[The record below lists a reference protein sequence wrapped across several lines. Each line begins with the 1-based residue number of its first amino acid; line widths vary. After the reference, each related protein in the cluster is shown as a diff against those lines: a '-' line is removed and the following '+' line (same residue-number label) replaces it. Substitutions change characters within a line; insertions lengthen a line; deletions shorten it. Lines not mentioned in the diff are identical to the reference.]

1 MAKLFVFGI
10 GGTGS
15 RVLRSLTMMLASG
28 VDTNGYEIVPIII
41 DPDGSNY
48 DLTLNI
54 TLLNQYNN
62 IRNKLNFAQ
71 SKNKFFKTPINS
83 GEYGYMLNI
92 KNTNNKSFEQFIGLS
107 TMNKSTRAMTEML
120 FSAKNLKAKMDVG
133 FKGNPNIGSVV
144 LNQIVTP
151 EDADD
156 DNPVSEEFMSFA
168 NSFSEGDKV
177 FIISSIFGGT
187 GASGFPL
194 LLKSLRLNT
203 NIPNQKIINE
213 AEIGA
218 ITVLPYFKVETK
230 PEAEVSSD
238 TFMSKARAALG
249 YYEENVKN
257 DINALY
263 FIADDKYNEKNQ
275 YEYNEGGP
283 LQKDSAH
290 LIEFFSASA
299 VIDFAHRS
307 FKGVHQ
313 FLELGINDAHLK
325 DNKPVESVRFTD
337 FYGKLTRHL
346 RRPLTMFALTANC
359 FKNEKSKITS
369 NSLDKN
375 SKLFKDTDSFYNSEF
390 ISNFCDFLNQYL
402 LWLKELAENNRQ
414 LDLFKLDCGDKPFD
428 IVNGIKP
435 SSVASF
441 LSDYSL
447 YFSYLNKTDITS
459 GISEN
464 DKFMEMHY
472 LATEKITKEKIKL
485 Q

>member
-15 RVLRSLTMMLASG
+15 RVLRSLTMMLAAG

-54 TLLNQYNN
+54 TLMNQYNK
-62 IRNKLNFAQ
+62 IRGKLNFAQ
-71 SKNKFFKTPINS
+71 SKNKFFKTPIHE
-83 GEYGYMLNI
+83 GENGYMLNV
-92 KNTNNKSFEQFIGLS
+92 KNTNNKTFEQFIGLS
-107 TMNKSTRAMTEML
+107 TMSTPTRAMTEML
-120 FSAKNLKAKMDVG
+120 FSSKNLKAKMDVG

-151 EDADD
+151 EDATDE
-156 DNPVSEEFMSFA
+156 NPVSEEFMSFA
-168 NSFSEGDKV
+168 NSFSDGDKI
-177 FIISSIFGGT
+177 FIVSSIFGGT

-203 NIPNQKIINE
+203 NIPNQNLINN

-218 ITVLPYFKVETK
+218 ITVLPYFKL
-230 PEAEVSSD
+230 EVNSDSEVNSD

-249 YYEENVKN
+249 YYEDNVK
-257 DINALY
+257 DEINALY
-263 FIADDKYNEKNQ
+263 FIADDKYNK
-275 YEYNEGGP
+275 YKHNEGGP
-283 LQKDSAH
+283 AQKDKAH
-290 LIEFFSASA
+290 LVEFFAASA
-299 VIDFAHRS
+299 IVDFAHRT
-307 FKGVHQ
+307 FKGQHQ
-313 FLELGINDAHLK
+313 YLELGINDAHLK

-337 FYGKLTRHL
+337 FYSKLTRYL

-359 FKNEKSKITS
+359 FNNEKSKITS
-369 NSLDKN
+369 NSLDQNGRMFKN
-375 SKLFKDTDSFYNSEF
+375 TESFYNSEF
-390 ISNFCDFLNQYL
+390 VSDFCDFLKQYL

-414 LDLFKLDCGDKPFD
+414 LDLFKLDCGSKPFN
-428 IVNGIKP
+428 IVNGIEP
-435 SSVASF
+435 SKVASF

-447 YFSYLNKTDITS
+447 YFSYLNGTSITS
-459 GISEN
+459 GISDN

-472 LATEKITKEKIKL
+472 LATEKITKDKIKL